1 MTVHPATFILYQ
13 DNYLLRDD
21 TIRVEFTS
29 LDDLLAVPKIR
40 DALFDKDGNIK
51 PVHRLYSEGSGY
63 EPTHNPYRTF
73 SIYFQC
79 LYEFDSTRGAFQP
92 VAVVE
97 GYPKNVVTDAVN
109 MLVPKEERIP
119 YQEVQ

>member
-1 MTVHPATFILYQ
+1 MAVRPATFILYQ

-21 TIRVEFTS
+21 TIRVEFNS

-51 PVHRLYSEGSGY
+51 PVHRLYCEESGL
-63 EPTHNPYRTF
+63 EPCHDPSRTF
-73 SIYFQC
+73 SIYFQH
-79 LYEFDSTRGAFQP
+79 LYEFDRSRGYFRP
-92 VAVVE
+92 VAIVE
-97 GYPKNVVTDAVN
+97 GYPKNVVTNAVN

-119 YQEVQ
+119 YQEA

>member
-1 MTVHPATFILYQ
+1 MTVPPATFILYQ

-40 DALFDKDGNIK
+40 DTLFDKDGNIK
-51 PVHRLYSEGSGY
+51 PVHRLYCEESGLG
-63 EPTHNPYRTF
+63 PCHDPGRTF
-73 SIYFQC
+73 SIYFQH
-79 LYEFDSTRGAFQP
+79 LYDFHRTRGYFRP

-97 GYPKNVVTDAVN
+97 GYPENVVTNAVN

-119 YQEVQ
+119 YQEA